1 MQRHGIVTNLSKME
15 SAYLYMLMAISMGSV
30 TSTMILRNELLG
42 TPRYLGVKIA
52 HVLDEDWLT
61 YRFLPGDSLG
71 PVRYI
76 WTPVEVEGDVKD
88 HFSCSCWRN
97 R

>member
-71 PVRYI
+71 PEITSGPIYMDSR
-76 WTPVEVEGDVKD
+76 G
-88 HFSCSCWRN
+88 SR